1 MRRWQKIVVPGSKW
15 GRLFFV
21 VFIEEFLAEPNQG
34 NGKSAKSQD
43 KPYHSFSFQ
52 LKPSLHFE
60 PRRVGPPTWH
70 RYLPIRRGSR
80 FFSLLPQITC
90 FLVQPRRIGP
100 PTRHRTL
107 PIRRGSR
114 FFSLFA
120 SNYSL
125 PTRATSCWTPN
136 ATWLPSNTTWLYLIW
151 QYPLTSLPHIK
162 NQPPI
167 TGGW

>member
-1 MRRWQKIVVPGSKW
+1 MSCLLKNFWQSPIKAMTKVPNSKI
-15 GRLFFV
+15 
-21 VFIEEFLAEPNQG
+21 
-34 NGKSAKSQD
+34 
-43 KPYHSFSFQ
+43 
-52 LKPSLHFE
+52 SL
-60 PRRVGPPTWH
+60 TTAAA
-70 RYLPIRRGSR
+70 
-80 FFSLLPQITC
+80 FSLNPVYILSHVVLDLQHDIATSQYDVVHAFSPFLPQITC

-125 PTRATSCWTPN
+125 PTRATSCWTSN
-136 ATWLPSNTTWLYLIW
+136 ATWPPSNTTWLYLIW
-151 QYPLTSLPHIK
+151 QYSLTSLPHIK

-167 TGGW
+167 TGG